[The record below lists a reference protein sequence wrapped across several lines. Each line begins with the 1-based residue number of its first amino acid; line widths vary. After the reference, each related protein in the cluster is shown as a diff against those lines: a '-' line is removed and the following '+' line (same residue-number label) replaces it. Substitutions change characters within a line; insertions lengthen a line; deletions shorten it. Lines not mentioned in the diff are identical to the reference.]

1 MFEWRIRKSS
11 HGGFVAEYGGP
22 VQSGIEAGFKPGFF
36 MPAFIVYGSAHFDTE
51 KEAKCYISRNKT
63 SPQD

>member
-11 HGGFVAEYGGP
+11 HGGFVAEYGAQ
-22 VQSGIEAGFKPGFF
+22 VQPGIKPGFKPGYF
-36 MPAFIVYGSAHFDTE
+36 MPAFIVYESAHFDSET
-51 KEAKCYISRNKT
+51 EAKRYIARSKT

>member
-1 MFEWRIRKSS
+1 MFEWRIRESD

-22 VQSGIEAGFKPGFF
+22 VQSGIEAGFKPGFY
-36 MPAFIVYGSAHFDTE
+36 MPAFIVYESAHFDN
-51 KEAKCYISRNKT
+51 EAEAQRYLARSKT